1 MAFKKDK
8 ITEYAGSTCV
18 GHIPDDI
25 QAMGELNGTDG
36 KRLLAITFTTH
47 RDIISDIGVIAEAT
61 CSEELKA
68 AAAAECA
75 LAKGK
80 AIMAVD
86 LFTPED
92 ILKLL
97 SDDEAPADTEYF
109 VALMALMAI
118 KNALASYAAYR
129 SAENG
134 KG

>member
-1 MAFKKDK
+1 MAFIKDK
-8 ITEYAGSTCV
+8 ITEYGGSSCV

-25 QAMGELNGTDG
+25 KAMGELNGTDG
-36 KRLLAITFTTH
+36 KRLLTIAFTTR
-47 RDIISDIGVIAEAT
+47 RDLVSDIGVTAEAA

-68 AAAAECA
+68 AAAAGCA

-86 LFTPED
+86 LLTPED
-92 ILKLL
+92 ILKPL
-97 SDDEAPADTEYF
+97 SDETEPADSEYF

>member
-1 MAFKKDK
+1 MAFIKDK
-8 ITEYAGSTCV
+8 ITEYSGSPYV
-18 GHIPDDI
+18 GHIPGEI
-25 QAMGELNGTDG
+25 KAMGELNGTDG
-36 KRLLAITFTTH
+36 KRLLTIAFTTR
-47 RDIISDIGVIAEAT
+47 RDLVSDIGVTAEAA

-68 AAAAECA
+68 AAAAGCA

-86 LFTPED
+86 LLTPED
-92 ILKLL
+92 ILKPL
-97 SDDEAPADTEYF
+97 SDETEPADSEYF